1 MYKGYLIS
9 HMPKKKYQQALDA
22 NEINYDEMQMNVV
35 NQLHELHAKFDHSP
49 SPENESL
56 VSKLTG
62 IFKLA
67 NTEATSVRGLYIWG
81 SVGRGKTFLMDI
93 FSDCLDD
100 QNKLRLHFH
109 RFMQEVHH
117 QLRNIENEE
126 SPLNIVADSFKQRTN
141 IICLDELFVSDI
153 GDAMI
158 LASLFDALFS
168 RGITL
173 VTTSNCHPD
182 DLYKGGLQRQKFLP
196 AIELLKQHTKIV
208 ELGGNT
214 DHRLEFLEHADI
226 YHYPLDESADKVML
240 DNFIHISP
248 DAGTEN
254 EKLTIEGRSIHTIRC
269 SDGTVWI
276 TFSELC
282 DGPRSAAD
290 YIEIGRCFN
299 TVLIS
304 NIPILT
310 NNDDLA
316 RRFITAIDEF
326 YDRCVKVVI
335 SAEASVHE
343 LYKGE
348 KLAFEFQRTISRLL
362 EMRSHDYLARA
373 HKSL

>member
-1 MYKGYLIS
+1 
-9 HMPKKKYQQALDA
+9 MPKNRYQQALNA

-35 NQLHELHAKFDHSP
+35 NHLHELHGKLSQTPTLA
-49 SPENESL
+49 NESL

-62 IFKLA
+62 IFKL
-67 NTEATSVRGLYIWG
+67 NNNDTTSIKGLYIWG

-93 FSDCLDD
+93 FYDCLDD
-100 QNKLRLHFH
+100 QNKMRLHFH
-109 RFMQEVHH
+109 RFMQQVHH
-117 QLRNIENEE
+117 QLRDIKNEE
-126 SPLNIVADSFKQRTN
+126 SPLTIVADSFKQRTD

-158 LASLFDALFS
+158 LAGLFDALFS
-168 RGITL
+168 RDITL
-173 VTTSNCHPD
+173 VTTSNCSPD
-182 DLYKGGLQRQKFLP
+182 ALYKGGLQRQKFLP
-196 AIELLKQHTKIV
+196 AIDLIKQHTKVV
-208 ELGGNT
+208 ELGGST

-226 YHYPLDESADKVML
+226 YHYPLDESANQVML
-240 DNFIHISP
+240 DNFKHISP
-248 DAGTEN
+248 DSGNEN
-254 EKLTIEGRSIHTIRC
+254 EVLTIEGRSIETVRC
-269 SDGTVWI
+269 SDGTVWL

-304 NIPILT
+304 DIPVLT
-310 NNDDLA
+310 SKDDLA

-326 YDRCVKVVI
+326 YDRCVKVII
-335 SAEASVHE
+335 SAEAAVHD

-348 KLAFEFQRTISRLL
+348 KLAFEFQRTVSRLL

>member
-1 MYKGYLIS
+1 
-9 HMPKKKYQQALDA
+9 MPKISYQKALRA
-22 NEINYDEMQMNVV
+22 NQIIHDDMQMNVV
-35 NQLHELHAKFDHSP
+35 NQLEDLHRRISRNSIASDATIT
-49 SPENESL
+49 
-56 VSKLTG
+56 SKLTG
-62 IFKLA
+62 IFKRSSKQ
-67 NTEATSVRGLYIWG
+67 ESKIEGLYIWG

-93 FSDCLDD
+93 FYECLNE

-117 QLRNIENEE
+117 LLRSIKDEE
-126 SPLNIVADSFKQRTN
+126 SPLNVVADSFKDRTN

-158 LASLFDALFS
+158 LAGLFDAFFS

-182 DLYKGGLQRQKFLP
+182 DLYQGGLQRQKFLP
-196 AIELLKQHTKIV
+196 AIELIKNHTKVV
-208 ELGGNT
+208 ELGGST

-226 YHYPLDESADKVML
+226 YHHPLDETADSVML
-240 DNFIHISP
+240 NNFMHVSP
-248 DAGTEN
+248 ETGREN
-254 EKLTIEGRSIHTIRC
+254 ESLQIEGRKIQTVRC
-269 SDGTVWI
+269 SEGTVWL

-299 TVLIS
+299 TILIS
-304 NIPILT
+304 DIPVLT
-310 NNDDLA
+310 NKDDLA

-326 YDRCVKVVI
+326 YDRSVKVII
-335 SAEASVHE
+335 SAETAVHE
-343 LYKGE
+343 LYKGT
-348 KLAFEFQRTISRLL
+348 KLSFEFQRTISRLL
-362 EMRSHDYLARA
+362 EMRSHDYLARP